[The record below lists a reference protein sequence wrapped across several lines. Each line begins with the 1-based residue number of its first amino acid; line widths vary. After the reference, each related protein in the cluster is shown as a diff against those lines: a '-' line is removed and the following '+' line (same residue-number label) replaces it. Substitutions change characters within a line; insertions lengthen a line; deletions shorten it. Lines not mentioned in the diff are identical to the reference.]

1 MNRQLPMTLL
11 ALALCGAWGSA
22 HSTESAL
29 HNDMDGDGRS
39 DLIWG
44 NASTGAI
51 VYWSGARRA
60 SAKTMSNG
68 DGKWDLAWRNFATGA
83 NVIWKSANAATRQA
97 VPTVPLAWSAGD
109 VRHAL
114 PPHGRH
120 PGI

>member
-1 MNRQLPMTLL
+1 VGIRTLHGRWSV
-11 ALALCGAWGSA
+11 A
-22 HSTESAL
+22 T
-29 HNDMDGDGRS
+29 GDF
-39 DLIWG
+39 D
-44 NASTGAI
+44 
-51 VYWSGARRA
+51 
-60 SAKTMSNG
+60 G

-97 VPTVPLAWSAGD
+97 LPTVPLAWSAGD